1 MNLVPLL
8 VVAVAVLA
16 LFIAPRA
23 LADADRAPEGA
34 LTMLREGNARFAEGR
49 PLHPHADKDR
59 LDLAATSD
67 QGAHAMATV
76 VSCSDSRVPVEVI
89 FDAGIMDLFIIRVA
103 GNICG
108 PSEAASIEY
117 GVTHVHTPLL
127 LILGHSQCGAVTAAC
142 KMARA
147 GQEAPPGLAPVLDL
161 VLPAEVRR
169 DVAGSGEPLESV
181 IAAQIEANVW
191 RTLREVFR
199 ASPDVREAVESGKVK
214 AMGAIYELETGR
226 VRWLPEAPVRAL
238 LDETD

>member
-1 MNLVPLL
+1 MNLVPLI
-8 VVAVAVLA
+8 AFAMAVLA
-16 LFIAPRA
+16 LFLAPRA
-23 LADADRAPEGA
+23 HAQADRTQEGA
-34 LTMLREGNARFAEGR
+34 LALLCEGNTRFAEGR
-49 PLHPHADKDR
+49 PLHPHADKER

-108 PSEAASIEY
+108 PSEAASVEY

-142 KMARA
+142 KLALA
-147 GQEAPPGLAPVLDL
+147 GQEAPPGLAPVLDQ

-169 DVAGSGEPLESV
+169 DVAECGEQIETV
-181 IAAQIEANVW
+181 VAAQTEANVW
-191 RTLREVFR
+191 RTLRDVFR
-199 ASPDVREAVESGKVK
+199 ASPDVREAVAAGKVK
-214 AMGAIYELETGR
+214 AAGAIYELETGR
-226 VRWLPEAPVRAL
+226 VRWLPDEPVHAILGEA
-238 LDETD
+238 D